1 MERIRQP
8 SLRDRAHRGQL
19 ILNSDLRKN
28 RFTEPPSS
36 LPSIPRLHRPLGQ
49 PKLFEPLR
57 RIVDL
62 LASARRALRAASCS
76 LPSGYPRRLDPAFG
90 LLAFTLFTA
99 AYFLN
104 AGQRLR
110 FGRRGDLSAAMRPSV
125 QLSDLSPRL
134 RLIRTALFCTLIT
147 ILLATLLEL
156 LQLALP
162 NRSADWRDIL
172 WSTLGA
178 LTATL
183 FPAFLLKPRLR

>member
-1 MERIRQP
+1 MKLLKLTTLLCALLMVAAIAWA
-8 SLRDRAHRGQL
+8 SLSGSPFMQ
-19 ILNSDLRKN
+19 
-28 RFTEPPSS
+28 
-36 LPSIPRLHRPLGQ
+36 SIPWIPGS
-49 PKLFEPLR
+49 
-57 RIVDL
+57 I
-62 LASARRALRAASCS
+62 ARWADQNPNFRNF
-76 LPSGYPRRLDPAFG
+76 PAFG

-125 QLSDLSPRL
+125 QASDLSPPL

-162 NRSADWRDIL
+162 TRSADWRDIL

-178 LTATL
+178 LTTTL
-183 FPAFLLKPRLR
+183 IPAFLLKLLRR

>member
-1 MERIRQP
+1 MLEY
-8 SLRDRAHRGQL
+8 
-19 ILNSDLRKN
+19 
-28 RFTEPPSS
+28 F
-36 LPSIPRLHRPLGQ
+36 
-49 PKLFEPLR
+49 F
-57 RIVDL
+57 
-62 LASARRALRAASCS
+62 
-76 LPSGYPRRLDPAFG
+76 PAVG
-90 LLAFTLFTA
+90 LLAFTLFTG

-110 FGRRGDLSAAMRPSV
+110 SQVSALR
-125 QLSDLSPRL
+125 PRL

-183 FPAFLLKPRLR
+183 LPAILLKLLRR